1 MHWTLIYKSCICEDC
16 FDGKKTFKNH
26 KLLFLFSQII
36 QKPIK
41 NSCWVFKIPNFRDG
55 LQKKKKIITVQLSI
69 VTSETDDQKSECELA
84 CNFKKGTGLENE
96 LNDWIRPIRCI

>member
-1 MHWTLIYKSCICEDC
+1 MNFYV
-16 FDGKKTFKNH
+16 KN
-26 KLLFLFSQII
+26 LLGFVEGTSVMLTS
-36 QKPIK
+36 
-41 NSCWVFKIPNFRDG
+41 G
-55 LQKKKKIITVQLSI
+55 LAYENTSLQLSI